1 MSQHYGSLRRENIT
15 RSAGVKQQ
23 LSRSELITQIGR
35 AELTVLAAVASGA
48 SEAAAARRLHISART
63 LRRRLRKACDTL
75 GVEAPIEAVVW
86 AARNRLI

>member
-1 MSQHYGSLRRENIT
+1 MSQHYGPLRREIST
-15 RSAGVKQQ
+15 RPAGSKQ
-23 LSRSELITQIGR
+23 LNRSELTTQIGR

-48 SEAAAARRLHISART
+48 SETAAARRLHISART
-63 LRRRLRKACDTL
+63 LRRRLRKACDAL